1 MANANLIKQTK
12 YSIILKSGA
21 LKSGALKS
29 GNSVNNDYIL
39 EFTTGNR

>member
-12 YSIILKSGA
+12 YSIILKT
-21 LKSGALKS
+21 GALKS